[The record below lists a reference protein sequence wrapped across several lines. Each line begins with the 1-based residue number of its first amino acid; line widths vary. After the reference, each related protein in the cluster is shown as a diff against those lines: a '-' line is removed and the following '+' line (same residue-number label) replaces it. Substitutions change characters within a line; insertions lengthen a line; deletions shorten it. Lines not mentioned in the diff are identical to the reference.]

1 MDYAQTL
8 EYLYTSLP
16 EFQQIGSGAY
26 KPGLDRARALDEF
39 CGCPHRRYRI
49 VHVAGTN
56 GKGSVAHM
64 TAALL
69 QGAGYK
75 TGLFTSPHIKDFR
88 ERIRING
95 EMIPEERVI
104 AFVERC
110 MPLFDRLHPSFFEM
124 TSAMAFDY
132 FAEENVDF
140 AVIETG
146 LGGRLDSTNIIRP
159 VLSVITNIG
168 LDHTALLGDTKP
180 QIAAEKAGIIKPD
193 TPVVI
198 GESDPETDGV
208 FLQTAEKNGAPIRF
222 ADKEATVV
230 RQRIT
235 GHGRQHFVL
244 RTSGAE
250 PEDIA
255 LTIDLQGRYQRK
267 NIVTVW
273 SVLQALRD
281 LHVSIPESGVRP
293 ALRRAAESTGLTG
306 RWQVL
311 ARHPYTVCDIA
322 HNAHGFVWIVE
333 QLHRTRCR
341 RLHMVFGMV
350 SDKDVDSVLNMLP
363 KKAEYYFTAAAIPR
377 AMPAA
382 ELQRWAAACGLSGN
396 VWPSVAE
403 AVAAARAAAMPD
415 DMIYIGGSTFIVA
428 EAV

>member
-193 TPVVI
+193 TPSSSANRI
-198 GESDPETDGV
+198 RKP
-208 FLQTAEKNGAPIRF
+208 TAYSCR
-222 ADKEATVV
+222 
-230 RQRIT
+230 RQR
-235 GHGRQHFVL
+235 
-244 RTSGAE
+244 
-250 PEDIA
+250 
-255 LTIDLQGRYQRK
+255 K
-267 NIVTVW
+267 
-273 SVLQALRD
+273 
-281 LHVSIPESGVRP
+281 
-293 ALRRAAESTGLTG
+293 TGLPSGSPTKRPPWYG
-306 RWQVL
+306 SGSP
-311 ARHPYTVCDIA
+311 A
-322 HNAHGFVWIVE
+322 
-333 QLHRTRCR
+333 
-341 RLHMVFGMV
+341 
-350 SDKDVDSVLNMLP
+350 
-363 KKAEYYFTAAAIPR
+363 TAASISYCGQ
-377 AMPAA
+377 PARRPKTYR
-382 ELQRWAAACGLSGN
+382 L
-396 VWPSVAE
+396 P
-403 AVAAARAAAMPD
+403 
-415 DMIYIGGSTFIVA
+415 
-428 EAV
+428 

>member
-16 EFQQIGSGAY
+16 EFQQIGFGAY
-26 KPGLDRARALDEF
+26 KPGLDRARALDEA
-39 CGCPHRRYRI
+39 CGCPHRHYRT

-88 ERIRING
+88 ERIRVNG
-95 EMIPEERVI
+95 VPIPEDRVT
-104 AFVERC
+104 AFVERFR
-110 MPLFDRLHPSFFEM
+110 PLFDRLHPSFFEM
-124 TSAMAFDY
+124 TSAMAFEY
-132 FAEENVDF
+132 FAEEGVDF

-180 QIAAEKAGIIKPD
+180 QIAAEKAGIIKPG

-198 GESDPETDGV
+198 GESDPETDAV
-208 FLQTAEKNGAPIRF
+208 FLQAAEKNGASIRF

-244 RTSGAE
+244 RTSGDK
-250 PEDIA
+250 PEYLS

-267 NIVTVW
+267 NIITVW
-273 SVLQALRD
+273 SVLQTLRS
-281 LHVSIPESGVRP
+281 LHIDIPETGVRT
-293 ALRRAAESTGLTG
+293 ALRRAAESTGLAG

-322 HNAHGFVWIVE
+322 HNAHGFAWIAE
-333 QLHRTRCR
+333 QLRRTRCR

-350 SDKDVDSVLNMLP
+350 SDKDVDSVLKLLP
-363 KKAEYYFTAAAIPR
+363 EKAIYYFTAADIPR

-382 ELQRWAAACGLSGN
+382 ELQQRASACGLSGN

-403 AVAAARAAAMPD
+403 AVAAARAAATPD
-415 DMIYIGGSTFIVA
+415 DMIYIGGSTFVVA